1 MLVISKKVL
10 NLLRTIA
17 IVLVMLS
24 LLLIIR
30 EVLSAENVYFPKRS
44 IPFLAYLIALLFAT
58 KYRVA
63 FLTLLVISIGGV
75 ILYFTPNHKA
85 SIAWYIYTSGLKDLI
100 VGSPQRL
107 INLIVYMLPL
117 ALHFLITVNII
128 FILIWSKKDKNQF
141 TKQH

>member
-17 IVLVMLS
+17 IVLVILC

-30 EVLSAENVYFPKRS
+30 EVLSAENAYFPKRT
-44 IPFLAYLIALLFAT
+44 IPFLAYLLVLIFAT

-63 FLTLLVISIGGV
+63 FLILLVISIGGV

-100 VGSPQRL
+100 VGSPHRL
-107 INLIVYMLPL
+107 INLILYTLPL

-128 FILIWSKKDKNQF
+128 FILIWSKKDNNQF
-141 TKQH
+141 TKP